1 MSALAAGYV
10 FLSYKDSYALIKG
23 CPSGAEEAAGKIET
37 GQVPQG
43 LKPIV
48 FSIVYGPTKV
58 VP

>member
-1 MSALAAGYV
+1 MQ
-10 FLSYKDSYALIKG
+10 FLESLI
-23 CPSGAEEAAGKIET
+23 A
-37 GQVPQG
+37 PQG